1 MDPRS
6 EVIIRQIDFL
16 KGSILLAGCSADD
29 LINQLKHHPSITQ
42 VNAWL
47 WLNDDY
53 QLLHAQHPK
62 QCTFAITPPDQK
74 YDQVVVFLPKSKEL
88 TQYLLYQATQHI
100 HPNGQILLVG
110 EKKTGIERASKQL
123 SQLGKTLKLDSARH
137 CQLWLCHDI
146 EQPKE
151 KPLQQWLNQYQVNVE
166 NIDQTIEVV
175 TLPGVFS
182 HGRLD
187 QGSAL
192 LVEHLSNLPKGDLLD
207 FGCGAGV
214 IGTLLKK
221 IYPKQTVYFLD
232 IDAFALE
239 STRLTLQANDI
250 TLDDSVQLI
259 AGRGVVDAPINLAAI
274 ISNPPF
280 HQGVRT
286 HYKASE
292 DLLTHSIKHLKPGGE
307 LRIVANNFLRYSH
320 LIEQQFKFCNTIAQR
335 HGFNVYQ
342 AKRNA

>member
-6 EVIIRQIDFL
+6 EVIIRQIDSL
-16 KGSILLAGCSADD
+16 KGSVLLAGCSADN
-29 LINQLKHHPSITQ
+29 LIDELKQHPPVTQLH
-42 VNAWL
+42 AWT
-47 WLNDDY
+47 WFNDDY
-53 QLLHAQHPK
+53 QLLSTKYPK
-62 QCTFAITPPDQK
+62 QCSFSITPPNQT

-88 TQYLLYQATQHI
+88 VQYLLYQAARHLT
-100 HPNGQILLVG
+100 PTGQILLVG
-110 EKKTGIERASKQL
+110 EKKVGIERASKQL
-123 SQLGKTLKLDSARH
+123 TQFGKTLKLDSARH

-146 EQPKE
+146 EEQKE
-151 KPLQQWLNQYQVNVE
+151 KPLQQWLNQYQVQVASIEQTVE
-166 NIDQTIEVV
+166 VIS
-175 TLPGVFS
+175 LPGVFS

-192 LVEHLSNLPKGDLLD
+192 LIENLTNLPKGDLLD

-239 STRLTLQANDI
+239 STRLTLLANDI
-250 TLDDSVQLI
+250 TIDESVQII
-259 AGRGVVDAPINLAAI
+259 AGRGVIDAPKNLAAI

-286 HYKASE
+286 YYKASE
-292 DLLTHSIKHLKPGGE
+292 DLLNQAIKHLKTGGE
-307 LRIVANNFLRYSH
+307 LHIVANNFLRYSH

-342 AKRNA
+342 AKRN

>member
-6 EVIIRQIDFL
+6 EVIIRQIDFI
-16 KGSILLAGCSADD
+16 KGSVLLAGCSADE
-29 LINQLKHHPSITQ
+29 LLSQLQQYAPVTQ
-42 VNAWL
+42 VHAWT
-47 WLNDDY
+47 WLYDDY
-53 QLLHAQHPK
+53 QLLHARHPE
-62 QCTFAITPPDQK
+62 QCSFGIVPPEQT

-88 TQYLLYQATQHI
+88 LQYVLHQAAMHLAP
-100 HPNGQILLVG
+100 HGQIFLVG
-110 EKKTGIERASKQL
+110 EKRTGIERASKQL

-137 CQLWLCHDI
+137 CQLWLCHDVE
-146 EQPKE
+146 EQKE
-151 KPLQQWLNQYQVNVE
+151 KPLQQWLNQYQVQVAVIEQTVE
-166 NIDQTIEVV
+166 VIS
-175 TLPGVFS
+175 LPGVFS

-192 LVEHLSNLPKGDLLD
+192 LVENLANLPKGDLLD

-221 IYPKQTVYFLD
+221 IYPAQTVYLLD
-232 IDAFALE
+232 VDAFALE
-239 STRLTLQANDI
+239 STRLTLEANDI
-250 TLDDSVQLI
+250 VLDDTVQII
-259 AGRGVVDAPINLAAI
+259 AGRGVIDAPQNLAAI

-292 DLLTHSIKHLKPGGE
+292 DLLKLSIKHIKSGGE
-307 LRIVANNFLRYSH
+307 LRIVANNFLRYSP
-320 LIEQQFKFCNTIAQR
+320 LIEQQFGHCHTLAQR

-342 AKRNA
+342 AKRR